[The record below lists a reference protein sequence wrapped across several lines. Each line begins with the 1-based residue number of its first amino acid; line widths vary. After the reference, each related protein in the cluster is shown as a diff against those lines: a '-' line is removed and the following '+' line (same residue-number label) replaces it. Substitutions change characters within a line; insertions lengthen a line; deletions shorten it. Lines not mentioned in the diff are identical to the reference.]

1 MQLVEGVDK
10 MKKVL
15 VLEDEEAIRGF
26 VVLNL
31 KRAGYETIEAAT
43 GEDALVLFDQNP
55 DIDVAVLDVMLPG
68 IDGLEVCKTIRAS
81 NQKVGIIM
89 LTAKSQENDKVAGLM
104 NGADDYVSKP
114 FSPLEL
120 IVRVDSLYRRVQLMK
135 GNAQENSDEIKDGPF
150 ILNTK
155 SRRLEKNGK
164 KVEVTQVEFQ
174 LMRHF
179 LENTGKAFSREEIF
193 RKVWS
198 DNFGGDRHKIVDVN
212 IRRLRLKIEDDP
224 SNPTYIQTVWGFG
237 YRWGN
242 E

>member
-1 MQLVEGVDK
+1 

-15 VLEDEEAIRGF
+15 ILEDEEAIRAF
-26 VVLNL
+26 VVLNM

-43 GEDALVLFDQNP
+43 GEEALELFDQNP
-55 DIDVAVLDVMLPG
+55 DIDIAVLDVMLPG

-81 NQKVGIIM
+81 NQKIGIIM
-89 LTAKSQENDKVAGLM
+89 LTAKAQENDKVAGLM

-120 IVRVDSLYRRVQLMK
+120 IVRVDSLYRRVQMMK
-135 GNAQENSDEIKDGPF
+135 GIVIESSDELKDGPF
-150 ILNTK
+150 VLNVK
-155 SRRLEKNGK
+155 SRKLTKDERRI
-164 KVEVTQVEFQ
+164 EVTQVEFQ
-174 LMRHF
+174 LMKHF

-193 RKVWS
+193 RTVWG
-198 DNFGGDRHKIVDVN
+198 DQFTGDRQKIVDVN
-212 IRRLRLKIEDDP
+212 IRRLRLKIEADP
-224 SNPTYIQTVWGFG
+224 SKPVFIQTVWGYG